1 MKPGELRR
9 FHDDAFPTNDK
20 HLNGTVFMIVSMRPG
35 VLRGPDQSYATI
47 LVDGTLDDHWHSRT
61 LEDMSE
67 PVNEAG

>member
-1 MKPGELRR
+1 MKPGDLRR

-20 HLNGTVFMIVSMRPG
+20 HLNGSVFMIFSMRPG
-35 VLRGPDQSYATI
+35 VAHPDQSYATI

-67 PVNEAG
+67 AIDETR